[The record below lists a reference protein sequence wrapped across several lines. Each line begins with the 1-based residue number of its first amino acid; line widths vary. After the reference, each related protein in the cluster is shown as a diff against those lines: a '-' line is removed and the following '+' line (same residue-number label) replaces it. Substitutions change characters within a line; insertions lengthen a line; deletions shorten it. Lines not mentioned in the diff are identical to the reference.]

1 MKIKKSAP
9 HNMEI
14 DKYTYTGE
22 HNHATFPAQTANT
35 THYAS
40 WQQTNGTI
48 TQANDMY
55 VENQI

>member
-9 HNMEI
+9 NNMEI
-14 DKYTYTGE
+14 DKYTYIGE

-55 VENQI
+55 VEN